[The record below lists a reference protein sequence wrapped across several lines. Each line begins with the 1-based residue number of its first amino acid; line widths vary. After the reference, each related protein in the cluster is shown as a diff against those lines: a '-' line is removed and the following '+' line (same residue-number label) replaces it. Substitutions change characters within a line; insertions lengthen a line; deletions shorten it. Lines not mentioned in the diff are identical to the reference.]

1 MEIPLPTPAIAP
13 LWNSLMLD
21 RQAPTSLQDQ
31 IVAYFRAAA
40 LSGRL
45 PAGTRLPSSRELA
58 RDQGLARIT
67 VVQAYDRLVAEGY
80 VAARAGAGMY
90 VADDVAAAATPRP
103 VASGTIDAPAMP
115 QPEVPLPLTAG
126 IPALDRF
133 PWADWA
139 KAGAAAQRG
148 GPAGLLAYG
157 DPGGAM
163 ELRAAIANYV
173 AVARGITCTPDQVI
187 VISGAQQGIDLV
199 ARTLLCPGD
208 AVWFE
213 EPGYVAGRSA
223 LAAAGLQVVPVPVD
237 GDGMDV
243 AIGLATRPDA
253 RLALV
258 APTHQYPLGATLS
271 LGRRLALLDWAEGA
285 GAWVVEDDYDG
296 EYRYGGRPLTP
307 LHTLDGGRR
316 VLYLGTFSK
325 VLAPGLRLGYL
336 IVPPALVGRFT
347 DAKWMQDRG
356 APALT
361 QQTLARFITQGRLA
375 AHVRRMRPLYRA
387 RRQALLAALADHA
400 ADVLDAAG
408 NPDAGLHLVA
418 RLRAPGDD
426 GAIAQIVLARGVKAA
441 PLSAYY
447 HGGAPAGGFVLGF
460 AGTVE
465 AAMDPAVRILATA
478 IRRG

>member
-1 MEIPLPTPAIAP
+1 MCAIAP

-21 RQAPTSLQDQ
+21 RQASTSLQDQ
-31 IVAYFRAAA
+31 IVAYFRDAA

-80 VAARAGAGMY
+80 VLGRVGAGMY
-90 VADDVAAAATPRP
+90 VAEGVATTAPRAVP
-103 VASGTIDAPAMP
+103 GAPASGSPTAPTAPPMP
-115 QPEVPLPLTAG
+115 LAVG
-126 IPALDRF
+126 IPALDQF

-139 KAGAAAQRG
+139 KAAMAAQRG
-148 GPAGLLAYG
+148 RPAHLLAYG
-157 DPGGAM
+157 DPCGTA
-163 ELRAAIANYV
+163 ELRAAIADYV
-173 AVARGITCTPDQVI
+173 AVARGIACTPGQVI
-187 VISGAQQGIDLV
+187 IVSGAQQGIDLV
-199 ARTLLCPGD
+199 ARTLLSPGD

-213 EPGYVAGRSA
+213 EPGYVAGRCA
-223 LAAAGLQVVPVPVD
+223 LAAAGLEIVPVPVD

-243 AIGLATRPDA
+243 AAGLAAWPGA

-285 GAWVVEDDYDG
+285 DAWVLEDDYDG

-336 IVPPALVGRFT
+336 IVPPALVDRF
-347 DAKWMQDRG
+347 ANGKWMQDRG
-356 APALT
+356 APGLT
-361 QQTLARFITQGRLA
+361 QQILARFITQGRLA

-387 RRQALLAALADHA
+387 RRQALMMALAEHA

-408 NPDAGLHLVA
+408 NPEAGLHLVA
-418 RLRAPGDD
+418 RLRVPGDD
-426 GAIAQIVLARGVKAA
+426 AAIAKAVLARGVKAA
-441 PLSAYY
+441 PLSSYY
-447 HGGAPAGGFVLGF
+447 HGSAPAGGFVLGF
-460 AGTVE
+460 AGTAE
-465 AAMDPAVRILATA
+465 AAMGPAVRILAAA
-478 IRRG
+478 IRQG

>member
-1 MEIPLPTPAIAP
+1 MSAIAP

-21 RQAPTSLQDQ
+21 RQASMSLQDQ
-31 IVAYFRAAA
+31 IVAYFRDAA

-80 VAARAGAGMY
+80 VLGRVGAGMY
-90 VADDVAAAATPRP
+90 VAEGVATIAPRAVPGTP
-103 VASGTIDAPAMP
+103 VSGSPTAPTAPPMP
-115 QPEVPLPLTAG
+115 LAVG
-126 IPALDRF
+126 IPALDQF

-139 KAGAAAQRG
+139 KAGMAAQRG
-148 GPAGLLAYG
+148 RPAHLLAYG
-157 DPGGAM
+157 HPSGTA
-163 ELRAAIANYV
+163 ELRAAIADYV
-173 AVARGITCTPDQVI
+173 AVARGIACTPGQVI
-187 VISGAQQGIDLV
+187 IVSGAQQGIDLV
-199 ARTLLCPGD
+199 ARTLLSPGD

-223 LAAAGLQVVPVPVD
+223 LAAAGLEIVPVPVD

-243 AIGLATRPDA
+243 AAGLAARPGA

-285 GAWVVEDDYDG
+285 NAWVLEDDYDG

-336 IVPPALVGRFT
+336 IVPPALADRFAN
-347 DAKWMQDRG
+347 AKWMQDRG
-356 APALT
+356 APGLT
-361 QQTLARFITQGRLA
+361 QQILARFITQGRLA

-387 RRQALLAALADHA
+387 RRQALMAALAEHA
-400 ADVLDAAG
+400 ADVLNAAG
-408 NPDAGLHLVA
+408 NPEAGLHLVT
-418 RLRAPGDD
+418 RLRVPGDD
-426 GAIAQIVLARGVKAA
+426 AAIAKAVLARGVKAA
-441 PLSAYY
+441 ALSPYY
-447 HGGAPAGGFVLGF
+447 HGSAPAGGFVLGF
-460 AGTVE
+460 AGTAE
-465 AAMDPAVRILATA
+465 AAMAPAVRILAAA
-478 IRRG
+478 IRQG